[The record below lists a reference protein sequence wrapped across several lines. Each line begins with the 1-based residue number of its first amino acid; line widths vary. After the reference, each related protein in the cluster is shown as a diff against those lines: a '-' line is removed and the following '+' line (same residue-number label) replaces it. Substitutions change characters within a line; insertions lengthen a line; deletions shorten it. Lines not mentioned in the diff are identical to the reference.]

1 MQGMRIR
8 FPFLHDCDIL
18 WGRLASPGR
27 RVEVNPIIRRYFV
40 VFSFPP
46 FSGRLE
52 RSRFPVLCVLVLL
65 GALLANP
72 RALRAIDWSTLFT
85 AQDVRDHLATDQGR
99 ADALEFCRKL
109 GITKVY
115 IEAFRGG
122 YQPDAETLKTA
133 RDFFRQAGLRVSGCV
148 TTVGIGKPSS
158 GWDVA
163 VCYTNRKNQDKLASI
178 FRFAAGIFD
187 EIIIDDFFFTD
198 CQCSECAAAKGSLSW
213 PQYREKLMLEM
224 ARDRVLGPARQ
235 ANPKVKVILKY
246 PQWYDNFQD
255 RGYIVDKETELFDGI
270 WVGTELRDPSSDEW
284 GHKQQYTGY
293 FIYRWFRDIGGERTG
308 GGWFDPFG
316 TNAVTYL
323 DQALITVL
331 AGAPEA
337 FLFHYGSLASSQY
350 HQQVEALATHRTEYE
365 ALSKLT
371 ANWTGIP
378 AYKPASSE
386 PGDEPYLFDQI
397 GMLAIPLA
405 PTAHFPDQARAALFT
420 VHSLKDVDFVPR
432 LTSFLKSGG
441 TALVSEGLGHALNG
455 DPRLP
460 SDAPTNLPKNKYV
473 LKVQEATGSL
483 VIFSD
488 SLPRLTYVDSN
499 NRVAQMSEA
508 EREALGELRKIVGE
522 FTVTSPDAPPRVA
535 VFPLGARAAVA
546 NFTELPVACRIV
558 GLGGMVSRLRK
569 VYAIGGASLASDAN
583 TLRLPPHA
591 AIVVE
596 Q

>member
-1 MQGMRIR
+1 M
-8 FPFLHDCDIL
+8 
-18 WGRLASPGR
+18 
-27 RVEVNPIIRRYFV
+27 
-40 VFSFPP
+40 FSF
-46 FSGRLE
+46 SGLSKLYQ
-52 RSRFPVLCVLVLL
+52 RSRLPFIYPLVLL

-72 RALRAIDWSTLFT
+72 LALRALDWSTLFT
-85 AQDVRDHLATDQGR
+85 AQDVRDHLSTDQGR
-99 ADALEFCRKL
+99 ADALDFCRKL
-109 GITKVY
+109 GISKVY
-115 IEAFRGG
+115 VEAFRDG
-122 YQPDAETLKTA
+122 YQPDEQTLKTA

-148 TTVGIGKPSS
+148 TTTGIGKTSS
-158 GWDVA
+158 GWHVA
-163 VCYTNRKNQDKLASI
+163 VCYTNRKNQERLASI

-187 EIIIDDFFFTD
+187 EIMIDDFFFTD
-198 CQCSECAAAKGSLSW
+198 CECSECAAAKGSMRW

-224 ARDRVLGPARQ
+224 ARERVLGPAKQ
-235 ANPKVKVILKY
+235 VNPNVKVILKY
-246 PQWYDNFQD
+246 PQWYDNFQE
-255 RGYIVDKETELFDGI
+255 RGYIVDKETELFDRI

-293 FIYRWFRDIGGERTG
+293 FIYRWFRDIGAEKTG

-350 HQQVEALATHRTEYE
+350 KEQVEALAAHRAEYE
-365 ALSKLT
+365 ALSKLVG
-371 ANWTGIP
+371 NWTGIP
-378 AYKPASSE
+378 AYKPVSSE

-405 PTAHFPDQARAALFT
+405 PTAHFPEKARAALFT
-420 VHSLKDVDFVPR
+420 LHSLKDVEFVPR
-432 LTSFLKSGG
+432 LTSFLNSGG
-441 TALVSEGLGHALNG
+441 TALVSESLAHALTA

-460 SDAPTNLPKNKYV
+460 SAAPTTLPKNKY
-473 LKVQEATGSL
+473 LFEVQEGNGKL

-488 SLPRLTYVDSN
+488 SLPRLAYVDSN
-499 NRVAQMSEA
+499 NRVAQISEA
-508 EREALGELRKIVGE
+508 QREALAELRKIVEE

-535 VFPLGARAAVA
+535 VFPMGARAAVA

-569 VYAIGGASLASDAN
+569 VQAIDGASLASDGN

>member
-1 MQGMRIR
+1 M
-8 FPFLHDCDIL
+8 
-18 WGRLASPGR
+18 
-27 RVEVNPIIRRYFV
+27 
-40 VFSFPP
+40 FSFPGIAAR
-46 FSGRLE
+46 FE
-52 RSRFPVLCVLVLL
+52 RSRLPLLSALVFL
-65 GALLANP
+65 GALLLNP
-72 RALRAIDWSTLFT
+72 LAVRGIDWSTLFT
-85 AQDVRDHLATDQGR
+85 AQDVRDHLSTDQGR

-109 GITKVY
+109 GINKVY
-115 IEAFRGG
+115 VEAFRDG
-122 YQPDAETLKTA
+122 YLPDAQTLKTA

-148 TTVGIGKPSS
+148 TTTGIGKPSS
-158 GWDVA
+158 GWHVA
-163 VCYTNRKNQDKLASI
+163 VCYTNRKNQERLESI
-178 FRFAAGIFD
+178 FRFAARIFD
-187 EIIIDDFFFTD
+187 EIMIDDFFFTD
-198 CQCSECAAAKGSLSW
+198 CECAECASAKGPMSW
-213 PQYREKLMLEM
+213 QQYREKLMLEM
-224 ARDRVLGPARQ
+224 ARDRVLGPAKQ
-235 ANPKVKVILKY
+235 VNPNVKVILKY
-246 PQWYDNFQD
+246 PQWYDNFQE
-255 RGYIVDKETELFDGI
+255 RGYIVDKETELFDRI

-293 FIYRWFRDIGGERTG
+293 FIYRWFRDIGGEKTG

-350 HQQVEALATHRTEYE
+350 KEQAEALAAHRAEFE
-365 ALSKLT
+365 ALSKLVG
-371 ANWTGIP
+371 NWTGIP
-378 AYKPASSE
+378 AYKPTSSE

-405 PTAHFPDQARAALFT
+405 PTAHFPQKVRAALFT
-420 VHSLKDVDFVPR
+420 LHSLKDIEFVPR
-432 LTSFLKSGG
+432 LASFLNSGG
-441 TALVSEGLGHALNG
+441 TALVSESLAHALNG

-460 SDAPTNLPKNKYV
+460 SDATTILPKNKYL
-473 LKVQEATGSL
+473 LKVQEGNGKL

-508 EREALGELRKIVGE
+508 QREALGELRKIVEE

-535 VFPLGARAAVA
+535 VFPMGARAAVA

-591 AIVVE
+591 AIVIE

>member
-1 MQGMRIR
+1 M
-8 FPFLHDCDIL
+8 
-18 WGRLASPGR
+18 GRC
-27 RVEVNPIIRRYFV
+27 YV
-40 VFSFPP
+40 VFSISG
-46 FSGRLE
+46 FSGRWL
-52 RSRFPVLCVLVLL
+52 RSRLPVLCVLVLL
-65 GALLANP
+65 GTLFVSPLALWG
-72 RALRAIDWSTLFT
+72 IDWSTLFT
-85 AQDVRDHLATDQGR
+85 AQDVRDHLSTDQGR

-109 GITKVY
+109 GISKVY
-115 IEAFRGG
+115 VEAFRDG
-122 YQPDAETLKTA
+122 YQPDRETLKAA

-148 TTVGIGKPSS
+148 TTTGIGKPSS
-158 GWDVA
+158 GWNVA
-163 VCYTNRKNQDKLASI
+163 VCYTNRKNQERLASI

-187 EIIIDDFFFTD
+187 EIMIDDFFFTD
-198 CQCSECAAAKGSLSW
+198 CECSECAAAKGSMSW
-213 PQYREKLMLEM
+213 QQYREKLMLEM
-224 ARDRVLGPARQ
+224 ARDRVLGPAKQ
-235 ANPKVKVILKY
+235 VNPQVKVILKY
-246 PQWYDNFQD
+246 PQWYDDFQD
-255 RGYIVDKETELFDGI
+255 RGYIVDKETELFDRI

-293 FIYRWFRDIGGERTG
+293 FIYRWLRDIGGEKTG

-337 FLFHYGSLASSQY
+337 FLFHYGSLASTQY
-350 HQQVEALATHRTEYE
+350 KEQVEALAAHRTEFQ
-365 ALSKLT
+365 ALSKLVG
-371 ANWTGIP
+371 NWTGIP
-378 AYKPASSE
+378 AYKPVSSA
-386 PGDEPYLFDQI
+386 PGGEHYLFDQI
-397 GMLAIPLA
+397 GMLAIPLV
-405 PTAHFPDQARAALFT
+405 PTAHFPDTARAALFT
-420 VHSLKDVDFVPR
+420 LHSLKDVEFVPR

-441 TALVSEGLGHALNG
+441 TALVSEGLAHALSG

-460 SDAPTNLPKNKYV
+460 SEASTNLPKNQYL
-473 LKVQEATGSL
+473 LKVQQGNGNL
-483 VIFSD
+483 VVFSD

-508 EREALGELRKIVGE
+508 QREALGELRKIVEE

-569 VYAIGGASLASDAN
+569 IDAMGGASLASDGN

>member
-1 MQGMRIR
+1 
-8 FPFLHDCDIL
+8 
-18 WGRLASPGR
+18 
-27 RVEVNPIIRRYFV
+27 
-40 VFSFPP
+40 VFSFP
-46 FSGRLE
+46 GTAARLE
-52 RSRFPVLCVLVLL
+52 RGRSF
-65 GALLANP
+65 LLAALVFLGTILLNP
-72 RALRAIDWSTLFT
+72 LALRGIDWSTLFT
-85 AQDVRDHLATDQGR
+85 AQDVRDHLSTAKGR

-109 GITKVY
+109 GISKVY
-115 IEAFRGG
+115 VEAFRDG
-122 YQPDAETLKTA
+122 YQPDRETLKTA

-148 TTVGIGKPSS
+148 TTTGIGKPSS
-158 GWDVA
+158 GWRVA
-163 VCYTNRKNQDKLASI
+163 VCYTNRRNQERLASI

-198 CQCSECAAAKGSLSW
+198 CECSECAAAKGSMSW
-213 PQYREKLMLEM
+213 QQYREKLMLEM
-224 ARDRVLGPARQ
+224 ARDRVLGPAKQ
-235 ANPKVKVILKY
+235 VNPNVKVILKY
-246 PQWYDNFQD
+246 PQWYDNFQE
-255 RGYIVDKETELFDGI
+255 RGYIVDKETELFDRI

-293 FIYRWFRDIGGERTG
+293 FIYRWFCDIGGDKTG

-337 FLFHYGSLASSQY
+337 FLFHYGSLVSSQY
-350 HQQVEALATHRTEYE
+350 KEQAEVLSSHRTEYE
-365 ALSKLT
+365 ALSKLVGG
-371 ANWTGIP
+371 WTGIP
-378 AYKPASSE
+378 AYKPVSGE
-386 PGDEPYLFDQI
+386 PGDEPYLFDQV

-405 PTAHFPDQARAALFT
+405 PKAHFPEKARAALFT
-420 VHSLKDVDFVPR
+420 RHALKDVEFVPR
-432 LTSFLKSGG
+432 LGSFLNSGG
-441 TALVSEGLGHALNG
+441 TALVSEGLAHALNG

-460 SDAPTNLPKNKYV
+460 LDAPTDLPKNKYL
-473 LKVQEATGSL
+473 LKVQEGNGNL

-499 NRVAQMSEA
+499 DRVAQISEA
-508 EREALGELRKIVGE
+508 QREALGELRKIVEE

-535 VFPLGARAAVA
+535 VFPMGARAAVA
-546 NFTELPVACRIV
+546 NFTELPVTCRIV

-569 VYAIGGASLASDAN
+569 VDAIGGASLASDGN